1 MERGTKMRLKEMLR
15 GIVPEASLCRLSD
28 GYHVIGDI
36 AVLSLAP
43 ELEGYKNEIASA
55 LLNQCNHIHTVLNK
69 TSRLQGEERV
79 AHFEVLAGT
88 GNTITA
94 HKEFGFIYHLDVAR
108 VFFNSRLGSE
118 RMRVADTVKD
128 GEDVLVPFAGSGP
141 FVVPMAARGAHVVAL
156 EKNRD
161 ACLWLAENARQNR
174 VQDRIAVINGD
185 AFQMAEL
192 LKADFDR
199 VVVPTPYGM
208 DRIIKTASQMVN
220 AGGWLH
226 FYTFKKRHQIEEL
239 QQSYEDLGLV
249 VMQCRR
255 CGNVAPGVSR
265 WVFDMVKS

>member
-1 MERGTKMRLKEMLR
+1 MRLKEMLN
-15 GIVPEASLCRLSD
+15 GIVPKESLGRLSD

-36 AVLSLAP
+36 AVLSLDP
-43 ELEGYKNEIASA
+43 ELERYKEEIASA
-55 LLNQCNHIHTVLNK
+55 LLNQCNYIHTVLNK
-69 TSRLQGEERV
+69 TSGLQGEERV

-108 VFFNSRLGSE
+108 VFFNSRLGCE
-118 RMRVADTVKD
+118 RMRVANAVKE

-141 FVVPMAARGAHVVAL
+141 FVVPIAARGARVVAL

-161 ACLWLAENARQNR
+161 ACLWLAGNARQNH
-174 VQDRIAVINGD
+174 VDERIAVINGD
-185 AFQMAEL
+185 AFRMAEL
-192 LKADFDR
+192 LKTDFDR

-208 DRIIKTASQMVN
+208 DRIIKTASQMVK

-226 FYTFKKRHQIEEL
+226 FYTFKKRHQIQEL
-239 QQSYEDLGLV
+239 QESYEDLGLGV
-249 VMQCRR
+249 RQCRR

-265 WVFDMVKS
+265 WVFDMVRS

>member
-1 MERGTKMRLKEMLR
+1 MRLKEMLN
-15 GIVPEASLCRLSD
+15 GIVPEESLGRLSD

-36 AVLSLAP
+36 AVLSLDP
-43 ELEGYKNEIASA
+43 ELDCYKNEIASA
-55 LLNQCNHIHTVLNK
+55 LLNQCNYIHTVLNK
-69 TSRLQGEERV
+69 TSRLQGEDRV
-79 AHFEVLAGT
+79 AHFEVLAGN

-118 RMRVADTVKD
+118 RMRVANAVKD

-141 FVVPMAARGAHVVAL
+141 FVVPIAARGARVVAL

-161 ACLWLAENARQNR
+161 ACLWLARNARQNR
-174 VQDRIAVINGD
+174 VQDKIAVINGD
-185 AFQMAEL
+185 AFRMAEL
-192 LKADFDR
+192 LKTDFDR

-208 DRIIKTASQMVN
+208 DRIIKTALQMVK

-226 FYTFKKRHQIEEL
+226 FYTFKKRHQILEL
-239 QQSYEDLGLV
+239 QKSYEDLGLE
-249 VMQCRR
+249 MRQCRR

-265 WVFDMVKS
+265 WVFDMVRS

>member
-1 MERGTKMRLKEMLR
+1 MRLKEMLN
-15 GIVPEASLCRLSD
+15 GIVPKESLGRLSD

-36 AVLSLAP
+36 AVLSLDP
-43 ELEGYKNEIASA
+43 ELEGYKEEIASA
-55 LLNQCNHIHTVLNK
+55 LLNQCNYIHTVLNK

-118 RMRVADTVKD
+118 RMRVANAVKD

-141 FVVPMAARGAHVVAL
+141 FVVPIAARGARVVAL

-161 ACLWLAENARQNR
+161 ACLWLAGNARQNR
-174 VQDRIAVINGD
+174 VQDKIAVVNGD
-185 AFQMAEL
+185 AFRMAEL
-192 LKADFDR
+192 LKTDFDR

-208 DRIIKTASQMVN
+208 DRIIKTALQMVK

-226 FYTFKKRHQIEEL
+226 FYTFKKRHQILEL
-239 QQSYEDLGLV
+239 QKSYEDLGLEV
-249 VMQCRR
+249 RQRRR
-255 CGNVAPGVSR
+255 CGNVAPGVGR
-265 WVFDMVKS
+265 WVFDMVRF

>member
-1 MERGTKMRLKEMLR
+1 MGLKGMLNE
-15 GIVPEASLCRLSD
+15 IVPKERLGRLSD

-36 AVLSLAP
+36 AVLSLVP
-43 ELEGYKNEIASA
+43 ELDCYKKEIAAA
-55 LLNQCNHIHTVLNK
+55 LLNQCNYIHTVLNK

-118 RMRVADTVKD
+118 RMRVANAVKD

-141 FVVPMAARGAHVVAL
+141 FVVPIAARGARVVAL

-161 ACLWLAENARQNR
+161 ACLWLAGNARQNR
-174 VQDRIAVINGD
+174 VQDKIAVINGD
-185 AFQMAEL
+185 AFHMAEL
-192 LKADFDR
+192 LKTDFDR

-208 DRIIKTASQMVN
+208 DRIIKTALQMVK

-226 FYTFKKRHQIEEL
+226 FYTFKKRHQILEL
-239 QQSYEDLGLV
+239 QKSYEDLGLE
-249 VMQCRR
+249 MRQCRR

>member
-1 MERGTKMRLKEMLR
+1 MRLKEMLN
-15 GIVPEASLCRLSD
+15 GIVPKESLGRLSD

-36 AVLSLAP
+36 AVLSLDP
-43 ELEGYKNEIASA
+43 ELEGYKEEIASA
-55 LLNQCNHIHTVLNK
+55 LLNQCNYIHTVLNK

-118 RMRVADTVKD
+118 RMRLANAVKD

-141 FVVPMAARGAHVVAL
+141 FVVPIAARGARVVAL

-161 ACLWLAENARQNR
+161 ACLWLAGNARRNR
-174 VQDRIAVINGD
+174 VDERIAVINGD
-185 AFQMAEL
+185 AFRMAEL
-192 LKADFDR
+192 LKTDFDR

-208 DRIIKTASQMVN
+208 DRIIKAASQMVK

-226 FYTFKKRHQIEEL
+226 FYTFKKRHQILEL
-239 QQSYEDLGLV
+239 QKSYEDLGLK
-249 VMQCRR
+249 VMQCSR

-265 WVFDMVKS
+265 WVFDMVRS

>member
-1 MERGTKMRLKEMLR
+1 MGLKELLRGT
-15 GIVPEASLCRLSD
+15 VPEESLGRLSD
-28 GYHVIGDI
+28 GYHVVGDI

-43 ELEGYKNEIASA
+43 ELEVYKKEIATA
-55 LLNQCNHIHTVLNK
+55 LLNQCNYIHTVLNK

-79 AHFEVLAGT
+79 AHFEVLAGI

-118 RMRVADTVKD
+118 RMRVANAVKD

-141 FVVPMAARGAHVVAL
+141 FVVPIAARGARVVAL

-161 ACLWLAENARQNR
+161 ACLWLAENARRNR
-174 VQDRIAVINGD
+174 VAERIAVINGD
-185 AFQMAEL
+185 AFQMTEL
-192 LKADFDR
+192 LKMDFDR

-208 DRIIKTASQMVN
+208 DQIIRAASQMMK

-226 FYTFKKRHQIEEL
+226 FYTFKKHHQIEEL
-239 QQSYEDLGLV
+239 QKSYENLGLE

>member
-1 MERGTKMRLKEMLR
+1 MGLKEMLN
-15 GIVPEASLCRLSD
+15 GIVPEESRCRLSD

-43 ELEGYKNEIASA
+43 ELDCYKKEIAAA
-55 LLNQCNHIHTVLNK
+55 LLNQCNYIHTVLNK

-118 RMRVADTVKD
+118 RMRLANAVKD

-141 FVVPMAARGAHVVAL
+141 FVVPIAARGAHVVAL

-174 VQDRIAVINGD
+174 VPDKIAVINGD
-185 AFQMAEL
+185 AFHMAEL
-192 LKADFDR
+192 LKKDFDR

-208 DRIIKTASQMVN
+208 DRIIKTALEMVK

-226 FYTFKKRHQIEEL
+226 FYTFKKCHQILEL
-239 QQSYEDLGLV
+239 QKSYEDLGLEV
-249 VMQCRR
+249 RQCRR